1 MLLPGCC
8 YRAIATTWLQ
18 VDIDPCFSAILR
30 KRRKPDR
37 FAGCGRTHPPIVA
50 PHCERSKHCW
60 RRLTIS
66 HSAPSHF
73 SHSDVPGLKLA
84 TSQVAATR
92 WSAYGTTVT
101 CEAPPHCGAARN
113 LASTKVSSSVLVFGN
128 LSLMVF
134 YGALDEPFIA
144 RHSLLKRDSA
154 FFGRKRVAGGPLA
167 DIRFAERAPAAPSQ
181 ETQNGLERAMGRR
194 ASSRRLGLG
203 ISPSRWACFRAAFR
217 ARRIASAFSRFLR
230 SDGFS

>member
-1 MLLPGCC
+1 MRLPGFAIAPSLLPV
-8 YRAIATTWLQ
+8 YRPVLLRHMTNPALKDPPKGSKSVARPILQ
-18 VDIDPCFSAILR
+18 SLHLIP
-30 KRRKPDR
+30 KDR
-37 FAGCGRTHPPIVA
+37 NTAGGGSRF
-50 PHCERSKHCW
+50 
-60 RRLTIS
+60 S
-66 HSAPSHF
+66 HSARSHF

-113 LASTKVSSSVLVFGN
+113 LASTKASSSVLVLGD
-128 LSLMVF
+128 LSVMVF
-134 YGALDEPFIA
+134 HGALDEQFIA
-144 RHSLLKRDSA
+144 QKQPLEARSG
-154 FFGRKRVAGGPLA
+154 FFGRKRVARSLGDSDSPSA
-167 DIRFAERAPAAPSQ
+167 HPRARSQ
-181 ETQNGLERAMGRR
+181 QTQNDLGRPTGRR